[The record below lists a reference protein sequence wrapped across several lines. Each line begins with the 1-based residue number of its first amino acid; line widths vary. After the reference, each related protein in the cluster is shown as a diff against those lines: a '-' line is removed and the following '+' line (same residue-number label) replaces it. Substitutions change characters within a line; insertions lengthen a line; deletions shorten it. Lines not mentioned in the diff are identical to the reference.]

1 MSPGVQV
8 DSSPAEPSGNPFM
21 RLAATMLDIESTPIS
36 EIKAQKRQ
44 VTFLKVTQLATGRA
58 KICILPSDTQP
69 GHSPRPPTTRMPK
82 SQHLRPV
89 PRGAH

>member
-1 MSPGVQV
+1 
-8 DSSPAEPSGNPFM
+8 M

-44 VTFLKVTQLATGRA
+44 VTFLKVTQLATVEPRFA
-58 KICILPSDTQP
+58 LYLSDTQP
-69 GHSPRPPTTRMPK
+69 GHSPQPPTTRMPK
-82 SQHLRPV
+82 SQHLGLV